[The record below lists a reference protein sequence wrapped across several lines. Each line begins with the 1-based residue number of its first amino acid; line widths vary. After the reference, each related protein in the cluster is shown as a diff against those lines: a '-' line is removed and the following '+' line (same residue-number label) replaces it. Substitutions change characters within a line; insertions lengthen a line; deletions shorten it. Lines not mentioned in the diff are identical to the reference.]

1 MRTVFVFFFFLSKS
15 QKVDGKLKELR
26 IPAIPFTGCDR
37 LINRRCFSISWEG
50 HLLFPEQN
58 TFLRRIRFCSTYEKL
73 LICPPA
79 HLIFFL
85 FSARSRDHFRI
96 RVPRD
101 CGSVGRRRRSFLLSS
116 HEWTRGCYPKAHNKR
131 RPRTSW
137 PPDSGRKQREPR
149 DPRAVFC
156 FPGGVHPGVA
166 QTRATTRATPAPLP
180 VHVRCV

>member
-1 MRTVFVFFFFLSKS
+1 MRTVFFFFLSKS

-50 HLLFPEQN
+50 YLLFPEQN

-96 RVPRD
+96 RVPHD
-101 CGSVGRRRRSFLLSS
+101 CGSVGRRRSFLLSS
-116 HEWTRGCYPKAHNKR
+116 HECTRGCYPKAHDKR

-137 PPDSGRKQREPR
+137 PP
-149 DPRAVFC
+149 
-156 FPGGVHPGVA
+156 
-166 QTRATTRATPAPLP
+166 
-180 VHVRCV
+180 